1 VVQTKIRRKPKQ
13 PTEPVVVGEGIVLV
27 DLTFRPIAVDCGA
40 EAILGDV
47 DGHCGGGD
55 GGTSLPLDLLNA
67 LKARPLSER
76 AEVLI
81 HMNAGGRSYSC
92 RFSTVNPR
100 TGGLAEPVLAL
111 YLKRELSMVEAVH
124 EVGMEYSLTGREQE
138 ALIGV
143 AMGLTSKELATQMKI
158 SPNTVK
164 AFLRL
169 IMVKMG
175 ATTRAGIVGR
185 LLDSERAAG
194 AGGSRRAIGAGA
206 SRGH

>member
-1 VVQTKIRRKPKQ
+1 MRRKANQ
-13 PTEPVVVGEGIVLV
+13 PTERAFVGEGIVLV
-27 DLTFRPIAVDCGA
+27 DLTFRPIALDRGA

-47 DGHCGGGD
+47 DGHAGGR
-55 GGTSLPLDLLNA
+55 GGASLPLDLLNA
-67 LKARPLSER
+67 LKARPLSEKD
-76 AEVLI
+76 AVLI
-81 HMNAGGRSYSC
+81 YVNAAGRSYSC
-92 RFSTVNPR
+92 RSSMVNPR

-111 YLKRELSMVEAVH
+111 YLKRELSVVDAVH
-124 EVGMEYSLTGREQE
+124 QVGVEYSLTDREKE

-143 AMGLTSKELATQMKI
+143 AMGLTSKELAVRMKI

-185 LLDSERAAG
+185 LLDSERPTSV
-194 AGGSRRAIGAGA
+194 GGSREY
-206 SRGH
+206 

>member
-1 VVQTKIRRKPKQ
+1 MVQPKIRRITKRA
-13 PTEPVVVGEGIVLV
+13 ERASRLGGEGIVLV
-27 DLTFRPIAVDCGA
+27 DSTFSPIALDCGA

-55 GGTSLPLDLLNA
+55 GGASLPLDLLNA
-67 LKARPLSER
+67 LKARPLTELDR
-76 AEVLI
+76 VLI
-81 HMNAGGRSYSC
+81 YVNAGGRSYSC
-92 RFSTVNPR
+92 RCSKVNPR
-100 TGGLAEPVLAL
+100 TGAFAEPVLAL
-111 YLKRELSMVEAVH
+111 YLKRELSVVDAVH
-124 EVGMEYSLTGREQE
+124 QVGVEYSLTDREQE

-143 AMGLTSKELATQMKI
+143 AMGLTSKELAVRMKI

-185 LLDSERAAG
+185 LLDSERPASV
-194 AGGSRRAIGAGA
+194 GGSREY
-206 SRGH
+206 

>member
-1 VVQTKIRRKPKQ
+1 MVQPKMRRKANQ
-13 PTEPVVVGEGIVLV
+13 PTERTFVGEGIVLV
-27 DLTFRPIAVDCGA
+27 DLTFRPVALDRGA

-47 DGHCGGGD
+47 KGDSEGGD
-55 GGTSLPLDLLNA
+55 VSATLPLDLLNA
-67 LKARPLSER
+67 LKARPLSEQE
-76 AEVLI
+76 AVLI
-81 HMNAGGRSYSC
+81 YMSADGRSYSC
-92 RFSTVNPR
+92 RSSMVNPR

-111 YLKRELSMVEAVH
+111 YLKRELSVVDAVH
-124 EVGMEYSLTGREQE
+124 QVGIEYSLTDREKE

-143 AMGLTSKELATQMKI
+143 AMGLTSKELAVRMKI

-185 LLDSERAAG
+185 LLDSERPTSV
-194 AGGSRRAIGAGA
+194 GGSREY
-206 SRGH
+206 

>member
-1 VVQTKIRRKPKQ
+1 VAQPKMRRKANQ
-13 PTEPVVVGEGIVLV
+13 PTERALGGEGIVLV
-27 DLTFRPIAVDCGA
+27 DLTFRPIALDRGA

-55 GGTSLPLDLLNA
+55 GGASLPLDLLNA
-67 LKARPLSER
+67 LKARPLTELD
-76 AEVLI
+76 AALI
-81 HMNAGGRSYSC
+81 YVNASGRSYSC
-92 RFSTVNPR
+92 RSSTINPR

-111 YLKRELSMVEAVH
+111 YLKRELSVVDAVH
-124 EVGMEYSLTGREQE
+124 QVGVDYSLTDREQE

-143 AMGLTSKELATQMKI
+143 AMGLTSKELAVRMKI

-185 LLDSERAAG
+185 LLDSERPASV
-194 AGGSRRAIGAGA
+194 GGSRDY
-206 SRGH
+206 